1 MRNPGKGDA
10 VSKSMGLERAT
21 LSEQISRSL
30 LEMIETDG
38 LKPGDAL
45 PSEAA
50 LAESFGVSRPVVR
63 EALAQLKSLG
73 HVRVASGRP
82 PVVREVDSSLPRA
95 FFQSS
100 VRLRDTDADELFEVR
115 RCLEVE
121 SATLAARRASVEDIA
136 AMQATAEGMAHSLK
150 SGRYGQFVDLDVQLH
165 LQISSASGNMILH
178 HLIEGI
184 KEPVRD
190 SIRLG
195 IASRPS
201 KQALET
207 LHEVHEDIVSAIA
220 THDEAAAAAAM
231 AIHFDKAIS
240 AIRKARK

>member
-1 MRNPGKGDA
+1 MIKL
-10 VSKSMGLERAT
+10 KGLERAT
-21 LSEQISRSL
+21 LAEQVSSNLIK
-30 LEMIETDG
+30 MIENDG
-38 LKPGDAL
+38 LKPGDNL

-50 LAESFGVSRPVVR
+50 LAESFGVSRPVIR

-73 HVRVASGRP
+73 LVRIASGRT
-82 PVVREVDSSLPRA
+82 PVIREVDSSLPRA

-100 VRLRDTDADELFEVR
+100 VSLRDTDADELFEVR

-121 SATLAARRASVEDIA
+121 SAKLAARRADDDAILALQKTTHE
-136 AMQATAEGMAHSLK
+136 MARSLSAGK
-150 SGRYGQFVDLDVQLH
+150 YNRFVDLDMQLH
-165 LQISSASGNMILH
+165 LQISTASGNMILN

-201 KQALET
+201 EQDLET
-207 LHEVHEDIVSAIA
+207 LHGVHEDIVSAIA
-220 THDEAAAAAAM
+220 AHDEAAAAMAM
-231 AIHFDKAIS
+231 TAHFDKAIA
-240 AIRKARK
+240 AIRKARE